1 MRITS
6 GIFKVCWVGVAI
18 YNRYVST
25 TGMGGA
31 VSSRNLIHCDFLHR

>member
-6 GIFKVCWVGVAI
+6 RIFKVRWVGVAS
-18 YNRYVST
+18 YNCYVST

-31 VSSRNLIHCDFLHR
+31 VSSRDLIHCDFLHR